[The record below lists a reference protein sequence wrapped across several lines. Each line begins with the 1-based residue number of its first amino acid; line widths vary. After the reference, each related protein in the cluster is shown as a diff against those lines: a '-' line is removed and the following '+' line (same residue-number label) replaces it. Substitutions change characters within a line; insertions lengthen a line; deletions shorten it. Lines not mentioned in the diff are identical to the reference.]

1 MPIADSLI
9 TWIYLLAASI
19 WIGGSIF
26 IGIVLFSIHVKISSI
41 SKEQL
46 LANGN
51 SDSKVTKLHTKIIW
65 IGRIIV
71 WQSVAILLFA
81 ALLDTGI

>member
-1 MPIADSLI
+1 MPNSNYGMILVIKMAVVASMI
-9 TWIYLLAASI
+9 LLF
-19 WIGGSIF
+19 G
-26 IGIVLFSIHVKISSI
+26 LHVKISSI

-51 SDSKVTKLHTKIIW
+51 SDSKITKLHTKIIW

-71 WQSVAILLFA
+71 GQSVAILLFA

>member
-1 MPIADSLI
+1 MPNSNYGMILVIKMAVVASMIA
-9 TWIYLLAASI
+9 
-19 WIGGSIF
+19 
-26 IGIVLFSIHVKISSI
+26 LFGIHVKISSI

-51 SDSKVTKLHTKIIW
+51 SDSKVTKLRTKIIW

-71 WQSVAILLFA
+71 GQSVAILLFA
-81 ALLDTGI
+81 ALLDTGS